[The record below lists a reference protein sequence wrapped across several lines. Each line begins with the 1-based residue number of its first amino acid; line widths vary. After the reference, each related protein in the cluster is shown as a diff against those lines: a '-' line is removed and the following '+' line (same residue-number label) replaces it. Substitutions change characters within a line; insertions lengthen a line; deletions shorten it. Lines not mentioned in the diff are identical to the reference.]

1 MIKVGSLQYGVI
13 FKKAFSDPEIFK
25 SFIDDFFDTDIQ
37 IEKVETEKSF
47 DPPIGNVDCRY
58 DLYAED
64 NVNRIVL
71 DIQHVRYFDH
81 YHRFLHYHCAALLEQ
96 IKSSNDYF
104 PVHRVCTLVVLTS
117 GDKHKNDIG
126 VIDFDPKT
134 LNGTPFGEIPHKVI
148 YVCPKY
154 VNEKTPEPYR
164 QWMTAINDSLDE
176 EVDETLYDRPEI
188 KKIFHHIKRDDITPK
203 ERAKM
208 IDEYSLGLLENA
220 AKKEG
225 IEEGLEKGIEKG
237 VLLVAKKL
245 IAAKQLS
252 IEQISE
258 VTGMQIDIIKKI
270 SLEQQLP

>member
-1 MIKVGSLQYGVI
+1 
-13 FKKAFSDPEIFK
+13 
-25 SFIDDFFDTDIQ
+25 
-37 IEKVETEKSF
+37 
-47 DPPIGNVDCRY
+47 
-58 DLYAED
+58 
-64 NVNRIVL
+64 
-71 DIQHVRYFDH
+71 
-81 YHRFLHYHCAALLEQ
+81 
-96 IKSSNDYF
+96 
-104 PVHRVCTLVVLTS
+104 VLTS

-176 EVDETLYDRPEI
+176 EVDESLYDRPEI

-225 IEEGLEKGIEKG
+225 IEEGIEKG

-258 VTGMQIDIIKKI
+258 VTGLQIDIIKNI
-270 SLEQQLP
+270 SLEQVPV